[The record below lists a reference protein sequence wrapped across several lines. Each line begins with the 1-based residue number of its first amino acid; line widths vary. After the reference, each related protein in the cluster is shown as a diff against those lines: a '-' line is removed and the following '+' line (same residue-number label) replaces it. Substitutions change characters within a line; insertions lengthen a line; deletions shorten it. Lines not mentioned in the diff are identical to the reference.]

1 MPFKNPF
8 LSNTIIHDSWKKFI
22 DGSPIET
29 NKLKP
34 YVLESWKR
42 SKANGIDAHSRIPTS
57 HLPEKEL
64 LKRQNEN
71 KYLLDVAKPFMSS
84 IYSIVGNTDFIIRL
98 TDKDGYILDHIGEKG
113 FIARFGRTYLQNGY
127 NLKEEN
133 AGTNAIGLSL
143 FLKKPVQIMGSE
155 HYMSKFHDLTT
166 SASPIKDKYNEI
178 IGILSITGNYSMVHP
193 HTLGMTT
200 AAAEAIKREL
210 RLQEVNHH
218 LQSMNRNFY
227 EIMET
232 ISEGI
237 IAVDGKG
244 NILNANALALKLL
257 EANKQKIEGSNLN
270 KYLKR
275 KKTYDRIFTLNDTIF
290 EEELEFV
297 TYKGQRKKFIVD
309 VSYLKTDASLKLIVF
324 IINEAKVIHKMVNKI
339 VGASAIFTFDDIVG
353 KSEKLQ
359 TTLKLAKI
367 SSGIDSTILL
377 QGESGTGKEMFAQA
391 IHNGSNRKNKPFVFL
406 NCGAI
411 PRELVASELFGYEEG
426 AFTGARLGGHAG
438 KFELADGG
446 TLFLD
451 EIGDMPFDAQV
462 SLLRVLETKRI
473 VRVGGNEVIPVDVRV
488 IAATNKDLQNET
500 VLGNFREDLY
510 YRLNVFPI
518 YIPTLRERKE
528 DIRIFIDYFIN
539 KYSTTVHKNIS
550 GIDSGFYKAF
560 ELYPWPGNVRELQN
574 TMQMILNI
582 VKEDTVL
589 SLSHLPGHMKD
600 KSIISQKLPEV
611 LPSLEDIEKKAIMDT
626 LELSQYNLSKTAE
639 ILKIGRSTLYR
650 KISKYD
656 ISI

>member
-1 MPFKNPF
+1 MAFKNPF
-8 LSNTIIHDSWKKFI
+8 LSNSIIHDYWEKFTS
-22 DGSPIET
+22 GLPIET
-29 NKLKP
+29 DKLKP
-34 YVLESWKR
+34 YVLESWER
-42 SKANGIDAHSRIPTS
+42 SKAHGIDPHSRIPTS
-57 HLPEKEL
+57 HLPEKEV

-71 KYLLDVAKPFMSS
+71 KYLLDVAKPFMNS

-127 NLKEEN
+127 NLKEEI

-143 FLKKPVQIMGSE
+143 LLKKPIQIMGSE

-200 AAAEAIKREL
+200 AAAGAIKREL

-218 LQSMNRNFY
+218 LQSMNKNFY
-227 EIMET
+227 EIMEA

-244 NILNANALALKLL
+244 NILNANSLARQFLETDKRKL
-257 EANKQKIEGSNLN
+257 EGANLN

-275 KKTYDRIFTLNDTIF
+275 KKTYERIFTLNDTIF

-297 TYKGQRKKFIVD
+297 TYRGQKKKFIVD
-309 VSYLKTDASLKLIVF
+309 VSYLKNDATLKLIVF

-353 KSEKLQ
+353 KSTKMK

-391 IHNGSNRKNKPFVFL
+391 IHNASNRKSKPFVFL

-488 IAATNKDLQNET
+488 IAATNKDLQKET
-500 VLGNFREDLY
+500 VSGNFREDLF

-518 YIPTLRERKE
+518 YIPTLRERRE
-528 DIRIFIDYFIN
+528 DIRIFIDYFI
-539 KYSTTVHKNIS
+539 KKHSATSHKNIS
-550 GIDSGFYKAF
+550 GIDSAFYKAF

-582 VKEDTVL
+582 VKENAIL
-589 SLSHLPGHMKD
+589 SYNHLPEHMKNE
-600 KSIISQKLPEV
+600 SILSNSYTED
-611 LPSLEDIEKKAIMDT
+611 LPSLEEIEKNAIIDT

-650 KISKYD
+650 KIDKYN